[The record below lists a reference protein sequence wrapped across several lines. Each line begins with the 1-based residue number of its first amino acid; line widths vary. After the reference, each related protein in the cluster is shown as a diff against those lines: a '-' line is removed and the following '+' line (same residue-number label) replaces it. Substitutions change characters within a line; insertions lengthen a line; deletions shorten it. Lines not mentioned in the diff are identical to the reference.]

1 MSPLL
6 ERWLIW
12 SVETASVESVQNS
25 VILTDSLY
33 VFDHKAVNMYSIVD
47 PAETAESFL
56 LICLFWS
63 DIGSCVVSL
72 ARWCFVATRIV
83 IVVCGVDG

>member
-1 MSPLL
+1 M
-6 ERWLIW
+6 
-12 SVETASVESVQNS
+12 
-25 VILTDSLY
+25 ILTDSLY
-33 VFDHKAVNMYSIVD
+33 VFDHKAVNMFSIVD

-72 ARWCFVATRIV
+72 ARWCFVATHIVFVVTDCCLWVNFVIV
-83 IVVCGVDG
+83 IGVVYIAKLIA